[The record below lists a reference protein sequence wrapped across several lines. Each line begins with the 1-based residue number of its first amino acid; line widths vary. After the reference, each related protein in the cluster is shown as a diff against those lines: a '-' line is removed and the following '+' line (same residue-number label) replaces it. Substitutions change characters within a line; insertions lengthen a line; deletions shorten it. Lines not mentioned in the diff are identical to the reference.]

1 MNVPKSDYSDRVN
14 HIFEKHESKNRKQV
28 LAMYFPSIS
37 EIMNQKKEEK
47 EIANSLNEKEK

>member
-1 MNVPKSDYSDRVN
+1 MPKSDYSDRVN
-14 HIFEKHESKNRKQV
+14 HIFEKHEKKNKKQV

-37 EIMNQKKEEK
+37 EFMNQKKEEK